1 MAIDLSGLSG
11 QLGQLSTNITTLSQG
26 DMTDPENLMQ
36 MQQALAKYQEVY
48 GALSAIIS
56 DMKSTAMSIIQKM

>member
-1 MAIDLSGLSG
+1 MAIDLSGLTS
-11 QLGQLSTNITTLSQG
+11 QLDTLNTNVTTLSQG
-26 DMTDPENLMQ
+26 DMTDPENLIE

-56 DMKSTAMSIIQKM
+56 DMKTTAMSIIQKM

>member
-1 MAIDLSGLSG
+1 MAIDLSGLSS
-11 QLGQLSTNITTLSQG
+11 QLGSLDTNVTTLSQG
-26 DMTDPENLMQ
+26 DMTDPENLMK

>member
-1 MAIDLSGLSG
+1 MAIDLSGLTS
-11 QLGQLSTNITTLSQG
+11 QLDTLNTDVTTLSQG
-26 DMTDPENLMQ
+26 DMTDPENLIQ

-56 DMKSTAMSIIQKM
+56 DMKTTAMSIIQKM

>member
-1 MAIDLSGLSG
+1 MSIDLSGLTS
-11 QLGQLSTNITTLSQG
+11 QLGSLSSDVTTLSQG
-26 DMTDPENLMQ
+26 DMTDPENLIQ

-56 DMKSTAMSIIQKM
+56 DMKTTAMSIIQKM